1 MWCGIV
7 ALVILSFIF
16 HQMVMKFPSGI
27 EEVLADAFVTIS
39 LAASSCRWN
48 LDKSPH
54 HLLIVTNSP
63 RLPAPSSFPALLDD
77 WLVLF
82 ATPALIYPFM
92 SGTKYYMERAK
103 SKTFLWE
110 IISVLGFSTSVSWIK
125 MNFKLENLL
134 NASLLKIFFSLPL

>member
-1 MWCGIV
+1 MPEKCGIV

-77 WLVLF
+77 WLVPF

-92 SGTKYYMERAK
+92 SGTKLYGRAK

-110 IISVLGFSTSVSWIK
+110 IISVLGFSTV
-125 MNFKLENLL
+125 FPE
-134 NASLLKIFFSLPL
+134 LKWNRIRESF

>member
-1 MWCGIV
+1 MIRIVLYQRSVVV

-63 RLPAPSSFPALLDD
+63 RLPRSFLFPSPPG
-77 WLVLF
+77 WLVGPF

-110 IISVLGFSTSVSWIK
+110 NISVLVPD
-125 MNFKLENLL
+125 NF
-134 NASLLKIFFSLPL
+134 LPTVKFPELF